1 MHACKVQARETHV
14 HETPAHETPAH
25 QMYASGSVAFW
36 KGGVAVRVL
45 QRGALEPIRG
55 YSCDED
61 FPYFGSE

>member
-1 MHACKVQARETHV
+1 
-14 HETPAHETPAH
+14 
-25 QMYASGSVAFW
+25 MYASGSVAFW